1 MRARIPERLIFP
13 SAGAVRIP
21 MTDYDRDEFERVLTD
36 AKEGGPREAGRF
48 LASANVLEM
57 NLGDFKTLASQG
69 QMPEEVSSWL
79 SEVELPKGA
88 MKQIRNGFRS
98 RVAEL
103 LDSLERS
110 KSWEGFSGLSE
121 TDRWLEIRKG

>member
-1 MRARIPERLIFP
+1 M
-13 SAGAVRIP
+13 V
-21 MTDYDRDEFERVLTD
+21 DCDRDEFERIMADT
-36 AKEGGPREAGRF
+36 KEGGPREAGRF
-48 LASANVLEM
+48 LASASVREMDLE
-57 NLGDFKTLASQG
+57 DFKALESQG

-79 SEVELPKGA
+79 SGVELPKGA

-98 RVAEL
+98 RATEL

-121 TDRWLEIRKG
+121 ADRWLEIRKG